1 MDASDYG
8 LCALFP
14 ARHEFLQVKFTS
26 AEREQIERFNR
37 SASSQYCINVR
48 ELMSA
53 VFVALVWGQ
62 YSSGPSTGVEGHVCF
77 WIDNQPAISWNYRC
91 ASSNPQAQLML

>member
-53 VFVALVWGQ
+53 VFHGSGMGAVLVG
-62 YSSGPSTGVEGHVCF
+62 TIH
-77 WIDNQPAISWNYRC
+77 RR
-91 ASSNPQAQLML
+91 